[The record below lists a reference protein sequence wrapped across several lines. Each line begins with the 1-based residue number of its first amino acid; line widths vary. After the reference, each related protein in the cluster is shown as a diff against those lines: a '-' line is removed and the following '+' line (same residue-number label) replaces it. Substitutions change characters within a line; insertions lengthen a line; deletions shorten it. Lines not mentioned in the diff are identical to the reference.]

1 MSDKKHINIDLDFF
15 EDKDSSAD
23 TKLASNST
31 KVKTESNS
39 HLNESLDFLDNAQ
52 SSSNS
57 SNQPEKVP
65 KKYNWIKI
73 FWTVVAILFFIGLL
87 SSDSGS
93 SSSSSSSY
101 TPTNS
106 TYSNTSN
113 SGDHSLVFD
122 GQTFRCSDYH
132 YDKAMALR
140 PDATL
145 SAQIDSEGSALD
157 LRISS
162 LDAEATKIDGM
173 YVDEYS
179 QWSIDNYNAAVD
191 AYNVKKNRLQAD
203 IDSWNL
209 KNTSFNRKI
218 DAYNNYL
225 DTNCRPQ

>member
-1 MSDKKHINIDLDFF
+1 MTEKKHIDIDLDFF
-15 EDKDSSAD
+15 GDDQSPTKKSVDSTTTTKEKSAD
-23 TKLASNST
+23 
-31 KVKTESNS
+31 
-39 HLNESLDFLDNAQ
+39 HLNESLDFLDN
-52 SSSNS
+52 
-57 SNQPEKVP
+57 NQASTNTNLQTEKVP

-73 FWTVVAILFFIGLL
+73 FWTFVAILFFIGLL

-93 SSSSSSSY
+93 SSSSSSY

-106 TYSNTSN
+106 TYNNTNGSSDN
-113 SGDHSLVFD
+113 SLVFD
-122 GQTFRCSDYH
+122 GQTFSCSDYH
-132 YDKAMALR
+132 YDKAIALR
-140 PDATL
+140 PDAAL
-145 SAQIDSEGSALD
+145 STQIDSEGAALD

-162 LDAEATKIDGM
+162 LDAEKARIDGM

>member
-1 MSDKKHINIDLDFF
+1 MNDHLDFN
-15 EDKDSSAD
+15 
-23 TKLASNST
+23 T
-31 KVKTESNS
+31 
-39 HLNESLDFLDNAQ
+39 DFLNNPA
-52 SSSNS
+52 SSKNQGPSND
-57 SNQPEKVP
+57 NQPKNGGS
-65 KKYNWIKI
+65 KKGWIIAAII
-73 FWTVVAILFFIGLL
+73 FGILIVIGAME
-87 SSDSGS
+87 DSGS
-93 SSSSSSSY
+93 TGSTY
-101 TPTNS
+101 TPSTNS
-106 TYSNTSN
+106 TYGNTSN
-113 SGDHSLVFD
+113 SADHSLVFD

-145 SAQIDSEGSALD
+145 SAQIDSESAALD

-162 LDAEATKIDGM
+162 LDAEAARIDGM